1 MKPAKPEESFFSST
15 PALERGEM
23 TERSKGSFE
32 PLDEAERQSEE
43 SLSEEES
50 QDDDT
55 SEEQELN
62 PCSEVQE
69 TRSRAPDSQPVQST
83 VKDTSKSGFSLG
95 NSQGTAELKEPAT
108 QTARG
113 SADINNLQQVR
124 DSPKAVAGGAFS
136 AVDKSSD
143 EGIKT
148 SESQAPQ
155 AELVKPATGFKLPP
169 VKEEVKYSFFLFSLP
184 FFFFFLTV
192 MSSSLLF
199 PISSDTSSSLSFC
212 RFVYSPRLHQWFSRK
227 VTLSP
232 MLRL

>member
-23 TERSKGSFE
+23 AERSKGSFE
-32 PLDEAERQSEE
+32 PLDEVERQSEE

-155 AELVKPATGFKLPP
+155 AESVQPATGFKLPP
-169 VKEEVKYSFFLFSLP
+169 MKEEVKYFFLVFTTFL
-184 FFFFFLTV
+184 FFFLTII
-192 MSSSLLF
+192 SSSLLF

>member
-23 TERSKGSFE
+23 AERSKGSFE

-69 TRSRAPDSQPVQST
+69 TRSRAPDLQPVQSK
-83 VKDTSKSGFSLG
+83 VKDTSKNGFSLG

-108 QTARG
+108 QIARG

-148 SESQAPQ
+148 SESQAPG
-155 AELVKPATGFKLPP
+155 GFKLPP
-169 VKEEVKYSFFLFSLP
+169 MKEEVKYSFFLFSLP
-184 FFFFFLTV
+184 FCFFFLTV
-192 MSSSLLF
+192 ISSWLLF

-212 RFVYSPRLHQWFSRK
+212 RFVYSPRPHQWFSRK